1 MLYHSPLDPSV
12 QGCGADRA
20 GQVSPLAT
28 GSAGKQPAKTTGGQP
43 DKETEMSIPR
53 RTVLSYGAGAAGIL
67 AVPGLSRAQN
77 APIRLVL
84 SHHLPVTHLGHKT
97 VEQFAARVRERT
109 DGQVTIDIRPASQL
123 FNLRTSA
130 EALQLGT
137 LDLCWSDLGTLA
149 NWQPQLGFISLPFL
163 FTDYD
168 HVKRVMYGPVGE
180 QVSKVA
186 KDTLNVE
193 ILSLG
198 ASGFRVFLSKK
209 PIHKA
214 DDVRGIK
221 LRVPEIPTWVEMA
234 KAMGA
239 NPTPIPAGEMY
250 TALQTGVI
258 DAIEVPPDYIVTAK
272 IYEVA
277 GFATRTYHIFTE
289 VSLMASAK
297 KMATLPL
304 KVQSVIREEAVQ
316 AVQKE
321 MWEANI
327 KEQQSAWDELAGR
340 VKANASPDIE
350 SFRAKMGP
358 VLTNFVTKTGPKGKA
373 LVEAC
378 QAAAKA

>member
-1 MLYHSPLDPSV
+1 
-12 QGCGADRA
+12 
-20 GQVSPLAT
+20 
-28 GSAGKQPAKTTGGQP
+28 
-43 DKETEMSIPR
+43 MSIPR

-67 AVPGLSRAQN
+67 AVPGLSRAQG

-258 DAIEVPPDYIVTAK
+258 DAIEVPPDYIVTAR

>member
-1 MLYHSPLDPSV
+1 MKPS
-12 QGCGADRA
+12 
-20 GQVSPLAT
+20 
-28 GSAGKQPAKTTGGQP
+28 
-43 DKETEMSIPR
+43 R
-53 RTVLSYGAGAAGIL
+53 RSVLSYGAGAAGVL
-67 AVPGLSRAQN
+67 AMPGLSRGQGT
-77 APIRLVL
+77 PIRLVL

-97 VEQFAARVRERT
+97 VENFASRMKERT
-109 DGQVTIDIRPASQL
+109 GGQVTIDIRPASQL

-137 LDLCWSDLGTLA
+137 LDMCWSDLGTLA

-163 FTDYD
+163 FNDFD

-186 KDTLNVE
+186 LDTLGVE

-209 PIHKA
+209 PIQKA

-258 DAIEVPPDYIVTAK
+258 DAIEVPADYIYTAK

-277 GFATRTYHIFTE
+277 GFVTRTHHIFTE

-297 KMATLPL
+297 KMASLPPE
-304 KVQSVIREEAVQ
+304 VRSAIREEAVR

-327 KEQQSAWDELAGR
+327 TEQQAAWDALASR
-340 VKANASPDIE
+340 IKANPSPDIE

-358 VLTNFVTKTGPKGKA
+358 VLTNFVNKTGPKGKA

>member
-1 MLYHSPLDPSV
+1 
-12 QGCGADRA
+12 
-20 GQVSPLAT
+20 
-28 GSAGKQPAKTTGGQP
+28 
-43 DKETEMSIPR
+43 MSIPR

-277 GFATRTYHIFTE
+277 GFATRTHHIFTE

>member
-1 MLYHSPLDPSV
+1 MTIS
-12 QGCGADRA
+12 
-20 GQVSPLAT
+20 
-28 GSAGKQPAKTTGGQP
+28 
-43 DKETEMSIPR
+43 R
-53 RTVLSYGAGAAGIL
+53 RTILSYGAGAAVAL
-67 AVPGLSRAQN
+67 AVPGIGRAQS

-84 SHHLPVTHLGHKT
+84 SHHLPVSHLGHKT
-97 VEQFAARVRERT
+97 AESFAARVKDGT
-109 DGQVTIDIRPASQL
+109 SGQVTIDIRPASQL

-137 LDLCWSDLGTLA
+137 LDMCWSDLGTLA

-163 FTDYD
+163 FNDFD
-168 HVKRVMYGPVGE
+168 HVKRVMYGPTGE

-186 KDTLNVE
+186 KDALGVE

-209 PIHKA
+209 PIQHA

-258 DAIEVPPDYIVTAK
+258 DAIEVPPDYIYTAR

-277 GFATRTYHIFTE
+277 GFVTRTHHIFTE

-297 KMATLPL
+297 KMATLPSD
-304 KVQSVIREEAVQ
+304 VQKLIRQAAVES
-316 AVQKE
+316 VQKE
-321 MWEANI
+321 MWTANI
-327 KEQQSAWDELAGR
+327 TEQQSAWDALASR
-340 VKANASPDIE
+340 IKANPSPDID
-350 SFRAKMGP
+350 SFRSRMGP
-358 VLTNFVTKTGPKGKA
+358 VLTNFTRKTGPKGKA